1 MLSRFWCNNC
11 KWDLTINLATQP
23 NKCPRCK
30 CGVSLDFTLP
40 NDNYM
45 SATPRL
51 GNTNGGKYP
60 NKIAPIYGPG
70 VNFGLNKKQSGT
82 RLNSPNRRS

>member
-1 MLSRFWCNNC
+1 V
-11 KWDLTINLATQP
+11 A
-23 NKCPRCK
+23 
-30 CGVSLDFTLP
+30 LDFTLP
-40 NDNYM
+40 NDNYI
-45 SATPRL
+45 SGAGQKL

-60 NKIAPIYGPG
+60 NRVAPIYGPG